1 MKLKIAAV
9 YGKHDSISMRSIP
22 IVGYDLHTFVL
33 RAQIDNCALC
43 FSYTK
48 VVSYI
53 LPLL

>member
-33 RAQIDNCALC
+33 RAQIGNYFAFPELYQ
-43 FSYTK
+43 S
-48 VVSYI
+48 S
-53 LPLL
+53 